1 MTMSELEK
9 LEAGLPY
16 RFTDEAVNE
25 RKLQAVLGCQKAQQ
39 Y

>member
-25 RKLQAVLGCQKAQQ
+25 RKLQAVLGCQ
-39 Y
+39 